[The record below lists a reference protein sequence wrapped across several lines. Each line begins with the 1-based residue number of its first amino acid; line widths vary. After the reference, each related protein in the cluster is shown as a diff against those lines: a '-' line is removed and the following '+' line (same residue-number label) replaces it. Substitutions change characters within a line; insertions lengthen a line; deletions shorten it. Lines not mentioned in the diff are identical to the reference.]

1 MPDILIDQD
10 GISFAKPCWIQTGG
24 GQYPLMNA
32 ARAWTAIWMLRE
44 ALGLE
49 AIRKGSSHQVRLSL
63 RLGGGSFLSNLQPNP
78 LFYELI
84 MGWPTN
90 WSAPEGQ
97 VTGFAVWLQ
106 RSRLQLWMRL
116 SAMSEHLHGK
126 IH

>member
-1 MPDILIDQD
+1 M
-10 GISFAKPCWIQTGG
+10 
-24 GQYPLMNA
+24 
-32 ARAWTAIWMLRE
+32 E